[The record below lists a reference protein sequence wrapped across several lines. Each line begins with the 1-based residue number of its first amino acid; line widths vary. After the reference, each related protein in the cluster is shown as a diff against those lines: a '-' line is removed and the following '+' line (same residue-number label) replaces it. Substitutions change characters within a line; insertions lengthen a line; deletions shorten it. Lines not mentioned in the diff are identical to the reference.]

1 MDRVASGT
9 GGRAARRR
17 PGRRAIALIAGDRL
31 MLKPEKET
39 LAQVLAKHG
48 NVIACPSCGTYVT
61 MADVDPAAIAAAY
74 NRLELAKLV
83 KA

>member
-1 MDRVASGT
+1 
-9 GGRAARRR
+9 
-17 PGRRAIALIAGDRL
+17 

-61 MADVDPAAIAAAY
+61 MADVDPDAISAAY

>member
-1 MDRVASGT
+1 
-9 GGRAARRR
+9 
-17 PGRRAIALIAGDRL
+17 

-61 MADVDPAAIAAAY
+61 MADVDSAAIAAAY
-74 NRLELAKLV
+74 NRRELAKLV
-83 KA
+83 KAYATSTEPQALAITCVTCRREHGIGETHS

>member
-1 MDRVASGT
+1 
-9 GGRAARRR
+9 
-17 PGRRAIALIAGDRL
+17 

-48 NVIACPSCGTYVT
+48 HVIACPSCGTYVT
-61 MADVDPAAIAAAY
+61 MPDVDPAAIAAAY

-83 KA
+83 KAYATSTEPQALAITCVTCRREHDIGETHC